1 MTIAEPAFTLGV
13 EEEYLL
19 VDMET
24 GDLASDP
31 PESLIDECVREL
43 GEQVTNEFLQPQ
55 VEIGTSVCTDIG
67 EVRQELRRLRGGVAR
82 ACSNHGLAPI
92 AASTHP
98 FGDWRQQDYV
108 HKERYEGL
116 AHDMQ
121 AVAYRLLICGMHVH
135 VGIEDEELRIDL
147 MNQVRYFLPHLLCL
161 TTSSPFWQGRDTGLS
176 SYRLTVFDSVPR
188 TGLPEPLPS
197 WTEYQ
202 RLVEHMTSSGLL
214 EDGSKIWWDL
224 RPSSRFPTL
233 EMRICDVCPDMEDA
247 LTVAALFQCILRML
261 YRLRVGNQRW
271 REYPNMLIQENRW
284 LAQRYGSRS
293 RLVDFGKRSLVPLVD
308 LTDEL
313 LELVQE
319 DAEALGC
326 TAEVER
332 ARRIVSQ
339 GTSAERQRAV
349 YEAAGAA
356 GNSDQALR
364 AVVRGLA
371 AETVSGLA

>member
-1 MTIAEPAFTLGV
+1 
-13 EEEYLL
+13 
-19 VDMET
+19 MET

-82 ACSNHGLAPI
+82 ACGHHGLAPI

-284 LAQRYGSRS
+284 LAQRYGRRS

-308 LTDEL
+308 LIDEL

-364 AVVRGLA
+364 AVVRELA